1 MKNNSNILGQAIMTI
16 AKGDDDVKKVQETLK
31 AYRAYKIGAWYIV
44 TGKQIGRAH
53 V

>member
-1 MKNNSNILGQAIMTI
+1 MDWNKINV
-16 AKGDDDVKKVQETLK
+16 GDYLMF
-31 AYRAYKIGAWYIV
+31 RAYKIIDPDTYTDVGIV

>member
-1 MKNNSNILGQAIMTI
+1 MTTI
-16 AKGDDDVKKVQETLK
+16 IGKQIVG
-31 AYRAYKIGAWYIV
+31 YRYGEAPESGRSYNFATQSYEDGGIV

>member
-1 MKNNSNILGQAIMTI
+1 MNKRQALEILHSTQKGQQKYPNRLILEAISVVSQIT
-16 AKGDDDVKKVQETLK
+16 
-31 AYRAYKIGAWYIV
+31 IV